1 MRFKGPILSLVFV
14 LMISGL
20 TRADYDAMRSSLK
33 ITLNRLNQLKNELKT
48 NPLHSSIETTDNSD
62 DLSTSEDLD
71 KSQLVQ
77 EVLSEDTS
85 ESQPTNSNLSV
96 LQSLYVKSDRIIIY
110 SIGDDPTIVVNSEKE
125 PGITHITLQGVQ
137 LDPRFKLFQNAN
149 QSEPSIGFVQVNAIA
164 PSNPEDMATA
174 SVEIAIKTD
183 HKNWQLSPRQ
193 GGFLINK
200 LDSPINS
207 DISSTT
213 IEQTPIHSDD
223 QNIPLTKNELTQSE
237 NLPEDHQP
245 QVLAE
250 NPSQVTLSSSEPD
263 EIQPQI
269 NPENTN
275 SPEINTEIS
284 EPKNINISVPINE
297 EDKTLELSSPLTPL
311 QLPPTKLINLETANV
326 LPQGSILTTYGSHIF
341 SKGQYG
347 GGTGLQTYN
356 ISIEGGVT
364 DELQLGLD
372 WVLFDDKLGEQIN
385 DGIPNLGLMSF
396 APKFKYQF
404 LKTEDFS
411 MAVSGSLEIAK
422 FTGSYGLYTPN
433 NLQQTTT
440 TLAGTLQ
447 FPFTYNITSNLQWHL
462 VPGVIFF
469 PNTIN
474 NGGNFYGS
482 LFNIGTGFNYSPL
495 ERLMLFADVNFPIG
509 SGGNA
514 VNNQGQV
521 FSTPVWAAGLTFLQS
536 PTVGVDLYAT
546 NAFGATPA
554 TQILAFIP
562 NGGQVAAGVNI
573 RYTPDIGQNYAS
585 SFRQGPPPNL
595 SARDRQLLF
604 NGINLS
610 TAETL
615 PAGMASI
622 QGGSGDRGSF
632 QLSYGMSDDAQLQ
645 ITGQQISNSNTIL
658 SERFQLGGAVKLR
671 FLSQTYGDPI
681 SLSLIGGFEEG
692 TSEDAV
698 GLFTAELAFLYQLS
712 PQFAVTFNPKAAF
725 FGSDDILGTGFGLN
739 FQPFTG
745 VQFIGEVTPILTGNN
760 RQTIWSTALRYI
772 HPEWNAGIDLYATN
786 GAGTYGVGG
795 LIPQADNHV
804 NVGFNLLWSFG
815 GNSQKKSRTVSS
827 ISNASEPLIS
837 MSSFSESKVEES
849 PLPENLTQE
858 QNSSKAV
865 MEANDTEKLSIDV
878 SENLQMISSLTG
890 NLSSEKPEDV
900 LQPQESRK
908 SPKAGSAYITFSPVS
923 WHLDDIKSKVS
934 NFPLGLGMA
943 YDFAVLDGDY
953 GFFNWFLKDSIL
965 MAEFNVF
972 RDSDFGYPAVY
983 AAVSKRQNIFD
994 LPLQMGTAV
1003 GLIYT
1008 TQLQELSGSPI
1019 LPLII
1024 SSLQTN
1030 FDFPINLRLVYI
1042 PSISDFKS
1050 QQAFFTFF
1058 TKVN

>member
-1 MRFKGPILSLVFV
+1 MRFKGPILSLLFV

-48 NPLHSSIETTDNSD
+48 NPLHSSMETTDNSD

-125 PGITHITLQGVQ
+125 PGITHITLEGVQ
-137 LDPRFKLFQNAN
+137 LDSRFKLFQNAN
-149 QSEPSIGFVQVNAIA
+149 QTGAFIGLVQVNAIA

-174 SVEIAIKTD
+174 SVEIRIKTD
-183 HKNWQLSPRQ
+183 HKNWQLIPRQ
-193 GGFLINK
+193 GGFFLSK
-200 LDSPINS
+200 LDSPVNS
-207 DISSTT
+207 NISSTNS
-213 IEQTPIHSDD
+213 EQTPKEATLTLSNTVSNPDSLVSQEMPPRSSD
-223 QNIPLTKNELTQSE
+223 QNISLPKSNLIQSA

-245 QVLAE
+245 QIIAE
-250 NPSQVTLSSSEPD
+250 KTNLGTPSSLEPNEIQNQTQPGDVTPPEIDTETSEP
-263 EIQPQI
+263 QK
-269 NPENTN
+269 TN
-275 SPEINTEIS
+275 LSL
-284 EPKNINISVPINE
+284 PINE
-297 EDKTLELSSPLTPL
+297 EEKTPELSSIVPPPLTPL
-311 QLPPTKLINLETANV
+311 QLSPTKLINLETANV
-326 LPQGSILTTYGSHIF
+326 LPQGSILTTYGVHVF

-356 ISIEGGVT
+356 ISIQGGVT
-364 DELQLGLD
+364 DKLQLGLD

-385 DGIPNLGLMSF
+385 GNIPNLGLTSF

-404 LKTEDFS
+404 LKEEDFS
-411 MAVSGSLEIAK
+411 FAVSGSLEIAK

-447 FPFTYNITSNLQWHL
+447 FPFTYNITSNFQWHL
-462 VPGVIFF
+462 VPGAIFF

-495 ERLMLFADVNFPIG
+495 DRLMLFADVNFPIG

-514 VNNQGQV
+514 VNNQGQI
-521 FSTPVWAAGLTFLQS
+521 FTKPVWAAGLTFLQS

-585 SFRQGPPPNL
+585 SFRQGTPPNL
-595 SARDRQLLF
+595 SVRDRQLLF

-615 PAGMASI
+615 PLGMASI
-622 QGGSGDRGSF
+622 QGGSGGLSSF

-645 ITGQQISNSNTIL
+645 IVGQQLSNSNTIL
-658 SERFQLGGAVKLR
+658 SDRFQLGGAVKLR
-671 FLSQTYGDPI
+671 FLSQTYGDPL
-681 SLSLIGGFEEG
+681 SLSLIGAFQEG

-698 GLFTAELAFLYQLS
+698 GLFTTELAFLYQLS
-712 PQFAVTFNPKAAF
+712 PQFAITFNPKAAF

-745 VQFIGEVTPILTGNN
+745 VQLIGEVTPILTGNN

-786 GAGTYGVGG
+786 GAGTYGIGG
-795 LIPQADNHV
+795 LIPQANNQV

-815 GNSQKKSRTVSS
+815 GNSRG
-827 ISNASEPLIS
+827 
-837 MSSFSESKVEES
+837 
-849 PLPENLTQE
+849 
-858 QNSSKAV
+858 
-865 MEANDTEKLSIDV
+865 
-878 SENLQMISSLTG
+878 SSLA
-890 NLSSEKPEDV
+890 
-900 LQPQESRK
+900 Q
-908 SPKAGSAYITFSPVS
+908 F
-923 WHLDDIKSKVS
+923 
-934 NFPLGLGMA
+934 
-943 YDFAVLDGDY
+943 
-953 GFFNWFLKDSIL
+953 
-965 MAEFNVF
+965 
-972 RDSDFGYPAVY
+972 
-983 AAVSKRQNIFD
+983 
-994 LPLQMGTAV
+994 
-1003 GLIYT
+1003 
-1008 TQLQELSGSPI
+1008 
-1019 LPLII
+1019 
-1024 SSLQTN
+1024 
-1030 FDFPINLRLVYI
+1030 
-1042 PSISDFKS
+1042 
-1050 QQAFFTFF
+1050 
-1058 TKVN
+1058 

>member
-1 MRFKGPILSLVFV
+1 MRFKSPILSLLLV
-14 LMISGL
+14 LMVSSL
-20 TRADYDAMRSSLK
+20 TRADYDSVRLPRK

-48 NPLHSSIETTDNSD
+48 NPLPSSMETTDNSD

-125 PGITHITLQGVQ
+125 PGITHITLEGVQ
-137 LDPRFKLFQNAN
+137 LDSRFKLFQNAN
-149 QSEPSIGFVQVNAIA
+149 QTGAFIGLVQVNAIA

-174 SVEIAIKTD
+174 SVEIRIKTD
-183 HKNWQLSPRQ
+183 HKNWQLIPRQ
-193 GGFLINK
+193 GGFFLSK
-200 LDSPINS
+200 LDSPVNS
-207 DISSTT
+207 NISSTNS
-213 IEQTPIHSDD
+213 EQTPKEATLTLSNTVSNPDSLVSQEMPPRSSD
-223 QNIPLTKNELTQSE
+223 QNISLPKSNLIQSA

-245 QVLAE
+245 QIIAE
-250 NPSQVTLSSSEPD
+250 KTNLGTPSSLEPNEIQNQTQPGDVTPPEIDTETSEP
-263 EIQPQI
+263 QK
-269 NPENTN
+269 TN
-275 SPEINTEIS
+275 LSL
-284 EPKNINISVPINE
+284 PINE
-297 EDKTLELSSPLTPL
+297 EEKTPELSSIVPPPLTPL
-311 QLPPTKLINLETANV
+311 QLSPTKLINLETANV
-326 LPQGSILTTYGSHIF
+326 LPQGSILTTYGVHVF

-356 ISIEGGVT
+356 ISIQGGVT
-364 DELQLGLD
+364 DKLQLGLD

-385 DGIPNLGLMSF
+385 GNIPNLGLTSF

-404 LKTEDFS
+404 LKEEDFS
-411 MAVSGSLEIAK
+411 FAVSGSLEIAK

-447 FPFTYNITSNLQWHL
+447 FPFTYNITSNFQWHL
-462 VPGVIFF
+462 VPGAIFF

-495 ERLMLFADVNFPIG
+495 DRLMLFADVNFPIG

-514 VNNQGQV
+514 VNNQGQI
-521 FSTPVWAAGLTFLQS
+521 FTKPVWAAGLTFLQS

-585 SFRQGPPPNL
+585 SFRQGTPPNL
-595 SARDRQLLF
+595 SVRDRQLLF

-615 PAGMASI
+615 PLGMASI
-622 QGGSGDRGSF
+622 QGGSGGLSSF

-645 ITGQQISNSNTIL
+645 IVGQQLSNSNTIL
-658 SERFQLGGAVKLR
+658 SDRFQLGGAVKLR
-671 FLSQTYGDPI
+671 FLSQTYGDPL
-681 SLSLIGGFEEG
+681 SLSLIGAFQEG

-698 GLFTAELAFLYQLS
+698 GLFTTELAFLYQLS
-712 PQFAVTFNPKAAF
+712 PQFAITFNPKAAF

-745 VQFIGEVTPILTGNN
+745 VQLIGEVTPILTGNN

-786 GAGTYGVGG
+786 GAGTYGIGG
-795 LIPQADNHV
+795 LIPQANNQV

-815 GNSQKKSRTVSS
+815 GNSRG
-827 ISNASEPLIS
+827 
-837 MSSFSESKVEES
+837 
-849 PLPENLTQE
+849 
-858 QNSSKAV
+858 
-865 MEANDTEKLSIDV
+865 
-878 SENLQMISSLTG
+878 SSLA
-890 NLSSEKPEDV
+890 
-900 LQPQESRK
+900 Q
-908 SPKAGSAYITFSPVS
+908 F
-923 WHLDDIKSKVS
+923 
-934 NFPLGLGMA
+934 
-943 YDFAVLDGDY
+943 
-953 GFFNWFLKDSIL
+953 
-965 MAEFNVF
+965 
-972 RDSDFGYPAVY
+972 
-983 AAVSKRQNIFD
+983 
-994 LPLQMGTAV
+994 
-1003 GLIYT
+1003 
-1008 TQLQELSGSPI
+1008 
-1019 LPLII
+1019 
-1024 SSLQTN
+1024 
-1030 FDFPINLRLVYI
+1030 
-1042 PSISDFKS
+1042 
-1050 QQAFFTFF
+1050 
-1058 TKVN
+1058 

>member
-1 MRFKGPILSLVFV
+1 MRFKGPILSLLFV

-48 NPLHSSIETTDNSD
+48 NPLHSSMETTDNSD

-125 PGITHITLQGVQ
+125 PGTTYITLQGVQ

-149 QSEPSIGFVQVNAIA
+149 QSEPSIGLVQVNAIA

-174 SVEIAIKTD
+174 SVEITIKTD
-183 HKNWQLSPRQ
+183 HKNWQLIPRQ
-193 GGFLINK
+193 GGFFLSK
-200 LDSPINS
+200 LDSPVNS
-207 DISSTT
+207 NISST
-213 IEQTPIHSDD
+213 IREQTPTEATLPLSNTVSNPDSLVSQEMPPRSGD
-223 QNIPLTKNELTQSE
+223 QNISLPKNNLIQSA
-237 NLPEDHQP
+237 NLPED
-245 QVLAE
+245 
-250 NPSQVTLSSSEPD
+250 D
-263 EIQPQI
+263 QPQI
-269 NPENTN
+269 ITEKPNQETPSSLEIDAVQNQTKPENVIPPEIAPETSKPENTN
-275 SPEINTEIS
+275 IS
-284 EPKNINISVPINE
+284 SPINE
-297 EDKTLELSSPLTPL
+297 EETTLESSIAPLSLTPL
-311 QLPPTKLINLETANV
+311 QLPPTQLINLETANV
-326 LPQGSILTTYGSHIF
+326 LPQGSILTTYGVHIF

-356 ISIEGGVT
+356 ISIEGGIT

-372 WVLFDDKLGEQIN
+372 WVLFDDTLGEQIN
-385 DGIPNLGLMSF
+385 GGIPDLGLMSF

-404 LKTEDFS
+404 LKEEDFS
-411 MAVSGSLEIAK
+411 FAVSGSLEIAK

-440 TLAGTLQ
+440 TLVGTLQ
-447 FPFTYNITSNLQWHL
+447 FPFTYNITSSLQWHL
-462 VPGVIFF
+462 VPGAIFF

-495 ERLMLFADVNFPIG
+495 DRLMLFADVNFPIG

-514 VNNQGQV
+514 VNNQGEI
-521 FSTPVWAAGLTFLQS
+521 FTKPVWAAGLTFLQS

-554 TQILAFIP
+554 TQVLAFIP

-573 RYTPDIGQNYAS
+573 RYTPDIGQNYPS
-585 SFRQGPPPNL
+585 SFRQGTPPNL
-595 SARDRQLLF
+595 SVRDRQLLF

-615 PAGMASI
+615 PLGMASI
-622 QGGSGDRGSF
+622 QGGSGGLSSF

-645 ITGQQISNSNTIL
+645 IVGQQLSNSNTIL
-658 SERFQLGGAVKLR
+658 NERFQLGGVVKLR
-671 FLSQTYGDPI
+671 FLSQTYGDPL

-698 GLFTAELAFLYQLS
+698 GLFTTELAFLYQLS
-712 PQFAVTFNPKAAF
+712 PQFAVTFNPKVAF

-745 VQFIGEVTPILTGNN
+745 VQLIGEVTPILTGNN
-760 RQTIWSTALRYI
+760 RQTIWSTAFRYI

-786 GAGTYGVGG
+786 GAGTYGIGG
-795 LIPQADNHV
+795 LIPQANNQV

-815 GNSQKKSRTVSS
+815 GNSRG
-827 ISNASEPLIS
+827 
-837 MSSFSESKVEES
+837 
-849 PLPENLTQE
+849 
-858 QNSSKAV
+858 
-865 MEANDTEKLSIDV
+865 
-878 SENLQMISSLTG
+878 SSLA
-890 NLSSEKPEDV
+890 
-900 LQPQESRK
+900 Q
-908 SPKAGSAYITFSPVS
+908 F
-923 WHLDDIKSKVS
+923 
-934 NFPLGLGMA
+934 
-943 YDFAVLDGDY
+943 
-953 GFFNWFLKDSIL
+953 
-965 MAEFNVF
+965 
-972 RDSDFGYPAVY
+972 
-983 AAVSKRQNIFD
+983 
-994 LPLQMGTAV
+994 
-1003 GLIYT
+1003 
-1008 TQLQELSGSPI
+1008 
-1019 LPLII
+1019 
-1024 SSLQTN
+1024 
-1030 FDFPINLRLVYI
+1030 
-1042 PSISDFKS
+1042 
-1050 QQAFFTFF
+1050 
-1058 TKVN
+1058 

>member
-1 MRFKGPILSLVFV
+1 MRFKGPILSLLFV

-48 NPLHSSIETTDNSD
+48 NPLHSSMETTDNSD

-85 ESQPTNSNLSV
+85 EFQPTNSNLSV

-110 SIGDDPTIVVNSEKE
+110 SIGDDPTIIVNSEKE
-125 PGITHITLQGVQ
+125 QGTTYIILQGVQ

-174 SVEIAIKTD
+174 SVEITIKTD
-183 HKNWQLSPRQ
+183 HKNWQLIPRQ
-193 GGFLINK
+193 GGFFLSK
-200 LDSPINS
+200 LDSPVNS
-207 DISSTT
+207 NISST
-213 IEQTPIHSDD
+213 IREQTPTEATLPLSNTVSNPHSLVSQEMPPRSGD
-223 QNIPLTKNELTQSE
+223 QNISLPKNNLIQSA

-245 QVLAE
+245 QIIAKKT
-250 NPSQVTLSSSEPD
+250 NPEIPSSLQPD
-263 EIQPQI
+263 EIQRQTKAENVNSSEI
-269 NPENTN
+269 DSETSKSQNTN
-275 SPEINTEIS
+275 IS
-284 EPKNINISVPINE
+284 SPINE
-297 EDKTLELSSPLTPL
+297 EETTPEISSIAPPPLTPL
-311 QLPPTKLINLETANV
+311 QLPPTQLINLETANV
-326 LPQGSILTTYGSHIF
+326 LPQGSILTTYGVHVF

-356 ISIEGGVT
+356 ISIQGGVT

-372 WVLFDDKLGEQIN
+372 WVLFDDTLGEQIN
-385 DGIPNLGLMSF
+385 GGILDLGLMSF

-404 LKTEDFS
+404 LKEEDFS
-411 MAVSGSLEIAK
+411 FAVSGSLEIAK

-440 TLAGTLQ
+440 TLVGTLQ
-447 FPFTYNITSNLQWHL
+447 FPFTYNITSRLQWHL
-462 VPGVIFF
+462 VPGAIFF

-474 NGGNFYGS
+474 NGGNFYGY

-495 ERLMLFADVNFPIG
+495 DRLMLFADVNFPIG

-521 FSTPVWAAGLTFLQS
+521 FTTPVWAAGLTFLQS

-554 TQILAFIP
+554 TQVLAFIP

-573 RYTPDIGQNYAS
+573 RYTPDLGQNYAS
-585 SFRQGPPPNL
+585 SFRQGTPPNL
-595 SARDRQLLF
+595 SVRDRQLLF

-615 PAGMASI
+615 PLGMASI
-622 QGGSGDRGSF
+622 QGGSGSLSSF

-645 ITGQQISNSNTIL
+645 IVGQQLSNSNTIL
-658 SERFQLGGAVKLR
+658 NERFQLGGVVKLR
-671 FLSQTYGDPI
+671 FLSQTYGDPL

-698 GLFTAELAFLYQLS
+698 GLFTTELAFLYQLS
-712 PQFAVTFNPKAAF
+712 PQFAVTFNPKVAF

-745 VQFIGEVTPILTGNN
+745 VQLIGEVTPILTGNN
-760 RQTIWSTALRYI
+760 RQTIWSTAFRYI

-786 GAGTYGVGG
+786 GAGTYGIGG
-795 LIPQADNHV
+795 LIPQANNQV

-815 GNSQKKSRTVSS
+815 GNSRG
-827 ISNASEPLIS
+827 
-837 MSSFSESKVEES
+837 
-849 PLPENLTQE
+849 
-858 QNSSKAV
+858 
-865 MEANDTEKLSIDV
+865 
-878 SENLQMISSLTG
+878 SSLA
-890 NLSSEKPEDV
+890 
-900 LQPQESRK
+900 Q
-908 SPKAGSAYITFSPVS
+908 F
-923 WHLDDIKSKVS
+923 
-934 NFPLGLGMA
+934 
-943 YDFAVLDGDY
+943 
-953 GFFNWFLKDSIL
+953 
-965 MAEFNVF
+965 
-972 RDSDFGYPAVY
+972 
-983 AAVSKRQNIFD
+983 
-994 LPLQMGTAV
+994 
-1003 GLIYT
+1003 
-1008 TQLQELSGSPI
+1008 
-1019 LPLII
+1019 
-1024 SSLQTN
+1024 
-1030 FDFPINLRLVYI
+1030 
-1042 PSISDFKS
+1042 
-1050 QQAFFTFF
+1050 
-1058 TKVN
+1058 

>member
-1 MRFKGPILSLVFV
+1 MRFKGPILSLLFV

-48 NPLHSSIETTDNSD
+48 NPLHSSMETTDNSD

-85 ESQPTNSNLSV
+85 ESQPTNSNLSF

-125 PGITHITLQGVQ
+125 PGITYIILQGVQ

-174 SVEIAIKTD
+174 SVEITIKTD
-183 HKNWQLSPRQ
+183 HKNWQLIPRQ
-193 GGFLINK
+193 GGFFLSK
-200 LDSPINS
+200 LDSPVNS
-207 DISSTT
+207 NISSTT
-213 IEQTPIHSDD
+213 NEPTPTETTPPLSNTVSNPDSLVSQEMPPRSGD
-223 QNIPLTKNELTQSE
+223 QNTSLPKNNPIQSA

-245 QVLAE
+245 QIIAE
-250 NPSQVTLSSSEPD
+250 KTNPEVPSSLQPD
-263 EIQPQI
+263 EIQRQTKAGNV
-269 NPENTN
+269 NPSEIDSETSKSQNTN
-275 SPEINTEIS
+275 IS
-284 EPKNINISVPINE
+284 SPINE
-297 EDKTLELSSPLTPL
+297 EETTLESSIAPLSLTPL
-311 QLPPTKLINLETANV
+311 QLPPTQLINLETANV
-326 LPQGSILTTYGSHIF
+326 LPQGSILTTYGVHVF

-356 ISIEGGVT
+356 ISIQGGVT

-372 WVLFDDKLGEQIN
+372 WVLFDDTLGEQIN
-385 DGIPNLGLMSF
+385 GGILDLGLMSF

-404 LKTEDFS
+404 LKEEDFS
-411 MAVSGSLEIAK
+411 FAVSGSLEIAK

-440 TLAGTLQ
+440 TLVGTLQ
-447 FPFTYNITSNLQWHL
+447 FPFTYNITSSLQWHL
-462 VPGVIFF
+462 VPGAIFF

-495 ERLMLFADVNFPIG
+495 DRLMLFADVNFPIG

-514 VNNQGQV
+514 VNNQGEI
-521 FSTPVWAAGLTFLQS
+521 FTKPVWAAGLTFLQS
-536 PTVGVDLYAT
+536 PTVGVDFYAT

-554 TQILAFIP
+554 TQVLAFIP

-573 RYTPDIGQNYAS
+573 RYTPDIGQNYPS
-585 SFRQGPPPNL
+585 SFRQGTPPAL

-615 PAGMASI
+615 PLGMASI
-622 QGGSGDRGSF
+622 QGGSGGLSSF

-645 ITGQQISNSNTIL
+645 IVGQQLSNSNTIL
-658 SERFQLGGAVKLR
+658 NERFQLGGVVKLR
-671 FLSQTYGDPI
+671 FLSQTYGDPL

-698 GLFTAELAFLYQLS
+698 GLFTTELAFLYQLS
-712 PQFAVTFNPKAAF
+712 PQFAVTFNPKVAF

-745 VQFIGEVTPILTGNN
+745 VQLIGEVTPILTGNN
-760 RQTIWSTALRYI
+760 RQTIWSTAFRYI

-786 GAGTYGVGG
+786 GAGTYGIGG
-795 LIPQADNHV
+795 LIPQANNQV

-815 GNSQKKSRTVSS
+815 GNSRG
-827 ISNASEPLIS
+827 
-837 MSSFSESKVEES
+837 
-849 PLPENLTQE
+849 
-858 QNSSKAV
+858 
-865 MEANDTEKLSIDV
+865 
-878 SENLQMISSLTG
+878 SSLA
-890 NLSSEKPEDV
+890 
-900 LQPQESRK
+900 Q
-908 SPKAGSAYITFSPVS
+908 F
-923 WHLDDIKSKVS
+923 
-934 NFPLGLGMA
+934 
-943 YDFAVLDGDY
+943 
-953 GFFNWFLKDSIL
+953 
-965 MAEFNVF
+965 
-972 RDSDFGYPAVY
+972 
-983 AAVSKRQNIFD
+983 
-994 LPLQMGTAV
+994 
-1003 GLIYT
+1003 
-1008 TQLQELSGSPI
+1008 
-1019 LPLII
+1019 
-1024 SSLQTN
+1024 
-1030 FDFPINLRLVYI
+1030 
-1042 PSISDFKS
+1042 
-1050 QQAFFTFF
+1050 
-1058 TKVN
+1058 

>member
-1 MRFKGPILSLVFV
+1 MRFKGPILSLLFV

-48 NPLHSSIETTDNSD
+48 NPLHSSMETTDNSD

-96 LQSLYVKSDRIIIY
+96 LQSLYVKGDRIIIY

-125 PGITHITLQGVQ
+125 PGTTYITLQGVQ

-149 QSEPSIGFVQVNAIA
+149 QSEPSIGLVQVNAIA

-174 SVEIAIKTD
+174 SVEITIKTD
-183 HKNWQLSPRQ
+183 HKNWQLIPRQ
-193 GGFLINK
+193 GGFFLSK
-200 LDSPINS
+200 LDSPVNS
-207 DISSTT
+207 NISST
-213 IEQTPIHSDD
+213 IREQTPTEATLPLSNTVSNPDSLVSQEMPPRSGD
-223 QNIPLTKNELTQSE
+223 QNISLPKNNLIQSA
-237 NLPEDHQP
+237 NLPED
-245 QVLAE
+245 
-250 NPSQVTLSSSEPD
+250 D
-263 EIQPQI
+263 QPQI
-269 NPENTN
+269 ITEKPNQETPSSLEIDAVQNQTKPENVIPPEIAPETSKPENTN
-275 SPEINTEIS
+275 IS
-284 EPKNINISVPINE
+284 SPINE
-297 EDKTLELSSPLTPL
+297 EETTLESSIAPLSLTPL
-311 QLPPTKLINLETANV
+311 QLPPTQLINLETANV
-326 LPQGSILTTYGSHIF
+326 LPQGSILTTYGVHIF

-356 ISIEGGVT
+356 ISIEGGIT

-372 WVLFDDKLGEQIN
+372 WVLFDDTLGEQIN
-385 DGIPNLGLMSF
+385 GGIPDLGLMSF

-404 LKTEDFS
+404 LKEEDFS
-411 MAVSGSLEIAK
+411 FAVSGSLEIAK

-433 NLQQTTT
+433 DLQHTTT
-440 TLAGTLQ
+440 ILVGTLQ
-447 FPFTYNITSNLQWHL
+447 FPFTYNVTSRLQWHL
-462 VPGVIFF
+462 VPGAIFF

-495 ERLMLFADVNFPIG
+495 DRLMLFADVNFPIG

-514 VNNQGQV
+514 VNNQGEI
-521 FSTPVWAAGLTFLQS
+521 FTKPVWAAGLTFLQS
-536 PTVGVDLYAT
+536 PTVGVDFYAT
-546 NAFGATPA
+546 NALGATPA
-554 TQILAFIP
+554 TQVLAFIP

-573 RYTPDIGQNYAS
+573 RYTPDIGQNYPS
-585 SFRQGPPPNL
+585 SFRQGPPRAL
-595 SARDRQLLF
+595 SVRDRQLLF

-622 QGGSGDRGSF
+622 QGGSGDLSSF

-645 ITGQQISNSNTIL
+645 IVGQQLSNSNTIL
-658 SERFQLGGAVKLR
+658 NERFQLGGVVKLR
-671 FLSQTYGDPI
+671 FLSQTYGDPL

-712 PQFAVTFNPKAAF
+712 PQFAVTFNPKVAF

-745 VQFIGEVTPILTGNN
+745 VQLIGEVTPILTGNN
-760 RQTIWSTALRYI
+760 RQTIWSTAFRYI

-786 GAGTYGVGG
+786 GAGTYGIGG

-815 GNSQKKSRTVSS
+815 GNSRG
-827 ISNASEPLIS
+827 
-837 MSSFSESKVEES
+837 
-849 PLPENLTQE
+849 
-858 QNSSKAV
+858 
-865 MEANDTEKLSIDV
+865 
-878 SENLQMISSLTG
+878 SSLA
-890 NLSSEKPEDV
+890 
-900 LQPQESRK
+900 Q
-908 SPKAGSAYITFSPVS
+908 F
-923 WHLDDIKSKVS
+923 
-934 NFPLGLGMA
+934 
-943 YDFAVLDGDY
+943 
-953 GFFNWFLKDSIL
+953 
-965 MAEFNVF
+965 
-972 RDSDFGYPAVY
+972 
-983 AAVSKRQNIFD
+983 
-994 LPLQMGTAV
+994 
-1003 GLIYT
+1003 
-1008 TQLQELSGSPI
+1008 
-1019 LPLII
+1019 
-1024 SSLQTN
+1024 
-1030 FDFPINLRLVYI
+1030 
-1042 PSISDFKS
+1042 
-1050 QQAFFTFF
+1050 
-1058 TKVN
+1058 

>member
-1 MRFKGPILSLVFV
+1 MRFKGPILSLLFV

-33 ITLNRLNQLKNELKT
+33 ITLNRLNQLKDELKT
-48 NPLHSSIETTDNSD
+48 NPLHSSMETTDNSD

-125 PGITHITLQGVQ
+125 PGITHITLEGVQ
-137 LDPRFKLFQNAN
+137 LDSRFKLFQNAN

-174 SVEIAIKTD
+174 SVEITIKTD
-183 HKNWQLSPRQ
+183 HKNWQLIPRQ
-193 GGFLINK
+193 GGFFLSK
-200 LDSPINS
+200 LDSPVNS
-207 DISSTT
+207 NVSST
-213 IEQTPIHSDD
+213 IREQTPTEATLPLSNTVSNPHSLVSQEMPPRSGD
-223 QNIPLTKNELTQSE
+223 QNTSLPKNNPIQSA
-237 NLPEDHQP
+237 NLPEDDQP
-245 QVLAE
+245 QIIAE
-250 NPSQVTLSSSEPD
+250 KTNPEIPSSLQPD
-263 EIQPQI
+263 EIQSKTKSEDV
-269 NPENTN
+269 NPPEIDSETSKSQNTN
-275 SPEINTEIS
+275 IS
-284 EPKNINISVPINE
+284 SPINE
-297 EDKTLELSSPLTPL
+297 EETTLESSIAPLSLTPL
-311 QLPPTKLINLETANV
+311 QLPPTQLINLETANV
-326 LPQGSILTTYGSHIF
+326 LPQGSILTTYGVHVF

-356 ISIEGGVT
+356 ISIQGGVT

-372 WVLFDDKLGEQIN
+372 WVLFDDTLGEQIN
-385 DGIPNLGLMSF
+385 GGIPNLGLMSF

-404 LKTEDFS
+404 LKEEDFS
-411 MAVSGSLEIAK
+411 FAVSGSLEIAK

-440 TLAGTLQ
+440 TLVGALQ
-447 FPFTYNITSNLQWHL
+447 FPFTYNITSSLQWHL
-462 VPGVIFF
+462 VPGAIFF

-495 ERLMLFADVNFPIG
+495 DRLMLFADVNFPIG

-514 VNNQGQV
+514 VNNQGEI
-521 FSTPVWAAGLTFLQS
+521 FTKPVWAAGLTFLQS

-554 TQILAFIP
+554 TQVLAFIP

-573 RYTPDIGQNYAS
+573 RYTPDIGQNYPS
-585 SFRQGPPPNL
+585 SFRQGTPPNL
-595 SARDRQLLF
+595 SVRDRQLLF

-615 PAGMASI
+615 PLGMASI
-622 QGGSGDRGSF
+622 QGGSGGLSSF

-645 ITGQQISNSNTIL
+645 IVGQQLSNSSTIL
-658 SERFQLGGAVKLR
+658 NERFQLGGVVKLR
-671 FLSQTYGDPI
+671 FLSQTYGDPL

-698 GLFTAELAFLYQLS
+698 GLFTTELAFLYQLS
-712 PQFAVTFNPKAAF
+712 PQFAVTFNPKVAF

-745 VQFIGEVTPILTGNN
+745 VQLIGEVTPILTGNN
-760 RQTIWSTALRYI
+760 RQTIWSTAFRYI

-786 GAGTYGVGG
+786 GAGTYGIGG

-815 GNSQKKSRTVSS
+815 GNSRG
-827 ISNASEPLIS
+827 
-837 MSSFSESKVEES
+837 
-849 PLPENLTQE
+849 
-858 QNSSKAV
+858 
-865 MEANDTEKLSIDV
+865 
-878 SENLQMISSLTG
+878 SSLA
-890 NLSSEKPEDV
+890 
-900 LQPQESRK
+900 Q
-908 SPKAGSAYITFSPVS
+908 F
-923 WHLDDIKSKVS
+923 
-934 NFPLGLGMA
+934 
-943 YDFAVLDGDY
+943 
-953 GFFNWFLKDSIL
+953 
-965 MAEFNVF
+965 
-972 RDSDFGYPAVY
+972 
-983 AAVSKRQNIFD
+983 
-994 LPLQMGTAV
+994 
-1003 GLIYT
+1003 
-1008 TQLQELSGSPI
+1008 
-1019 LPLII
+1019 
-1024 SSLQTN
+1024 
-1030 FDFPINLRLVYI
+1030 
-1042 PSISDFKS
+1042 
-1050 QQAFFTFF
+1050 
-1058 TKVN
+1058 

>member
-1 MRFKGPILSLVFV
+1 MRFKGPILSLLFV

-48 NPLHSSIETTDNSD
+48 NPLHSSMETTDNSD

-125 PGITHITLQGVQ
+125 LGITHITLQGVQ

-149 QSEPSIGFVQVNAIA
+149 QSEPSIGLVQVNAIA

-174 SVEIAIKTD
+174 SVEITIKTD
-183 HKNWQLSPRQ
+183 HKNWQLIPRQ
-193 GGFLINK
+193 GGFFLSK
-200 LDSPINS
+200 LDSPVNS
-207 DISSTT
+207 NISST
-213 IEQTPIHSDD
+213 IREQTPTEATLPLSNTVSNPDSLVSQEMPPRSGD
-223 QNIPLTKNELTQSE
+223 QNTSLPKNNSIQSA
-237 NLPEDHQP
+237 NLPED
-245 QVLAE
+245 
-250 NPSQVTLSSSEPD
+250 D
-263 EIQPQI
+263 QPQI
-269 NPENTN
+269 ITEKTNLGIPSPLETEEIQRETKAENVNPSEINPKTSQPQNTN
-275 SPEINTEIS
+275 LSL
-284 EPKNINISVPINE
+284 PINE
-297 EDKTLELSSPLTPL
+297 EEKTPEISSIAPLPLTPL
-311 QLPPTKLINLETANV
+311 QLPPTQLINLETANV
-326 LPQGSILTTYGSHIF
+326 LPQGSILTTYGVHVF

-356 ISIEGGVT
+356 ISIQGGVT

-372 WVLFDDKLGEQIN
+372 WVLFDDTLGEQIN
-385 DGIPNLGLMSF
+385 GGIPNLGLMSF

-404 LKTEDFS
+404 LKEEDFS
-411 MAVSGSLEIAK
+411 FAVSGSLEIAK

-440 TLAGTLQ
+440 TLVGTLQ
-447 FPFTYNITSNLQWHL
+447 FPFTYNITSSLQWHL
-462 VPGVIFF
+462 VPGAIFF

-495 ERLMLFADVNFPIG
+495 DRLMLFADVNFPIG

-521 FSTPVWAAGLTFLQS
+521 FTTPVWAAGFTFLQS

-554 TQILAFIP
+554 TQVLAFIP

-585 SFRQGPPPNL
+585 SFRQGTPPNL
-595 SARDRQLLF
+595 SVRDRQLLF

-615 PAGMASI
+615 PLGMASI
-622 QGGSGDRGSF
+622 QGGSGGLSSF

-645 ITGQQISNSNTIL
+645 IVGQQLSNSNTIL
-658 SERFQLGGAVKLR
+658 NERFQLGGVVKLR
-671 FLSQTYGDPI
+671 FLSQTYGDPL

-698 GLFTAELAFLYQLS
+698 GLFTTELAFLYQLS
-712 PQFAVTFNPKAAF
+712 PQFAVTFNPKVAF

-745 VQFIGEVTPILTGNN
+745 VQLIGEVTPILTGNN
-760 RQTIWSTALRYI
+760 RQTIWSTAFRYI

-786 GAGTYGVGG
+786 GAGTYGIGG
-795 LIPQADNHV
+795 LIPQANNQV

-815 GNSQKKSRTVSS
+815 GNSRG
-827 ISNASEPLIS
+827 
-837 MSSFSESKVEES
+837 
-849 PLPENLTQE
+849 
-858 QNSSKAV
+858 
-865 MEANDTEKLSIDV
+865 
-878 SENLQMISSLTG
+878 SSLA
-890 NLSSEKPEDV
+890 
-900 LQPQESRK
+900 Q
-908 SPKAGSAYITFSPVS
+908 F
-923 WHLDDIKSKVS
+923 
-934 NFPLGLGMA
+934 
-943 YDFAVLDGDY
+943 
-953 GFFNWFLKDSIL
+953 
-965 MAEFNVF
+965 
-972 RDSDFGYPAVY
+972 
-983 AAVSKRQNIFD
+983 
-994 LPLQMGTAV
+994 
-1003 GLIYT
+1003 
-1008 TQLQELSGSPI
+1008 
-1019 LPLII
+1019 
-1024 SSLQTN
+1024 
-1030 FDFPINLRLVYI
+1030 
-1042 PSISDFKS
+1042 
-1050 QQAFFTFF
+1050 
-1058 TKVN
+1058 